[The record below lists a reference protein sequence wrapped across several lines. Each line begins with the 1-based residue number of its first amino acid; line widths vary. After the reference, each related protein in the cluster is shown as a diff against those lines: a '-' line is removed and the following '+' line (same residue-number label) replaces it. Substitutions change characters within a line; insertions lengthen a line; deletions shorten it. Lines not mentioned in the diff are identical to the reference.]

1 MWGPLCLALF
11 INFSWYLQGDY
22 LYAISVVGFNQSVT
36 SAQRI
41 GALFNFCST
50 LTGIIAGLV
59 VFKVRRLKPFI
70 FVGSVLYLVSFG
82 LLINFRGGAGSS
94 NLSGLIGAQVLLG
107 IGGGLFPYPALASI
121 QAATRHEHV
130 ATVTALYLALYNVG
144 GSFGGAVSGAIWTNT
159 LQGAMFNALSEVT
172 ANATEITAAMYG
184 SPYTTIIEYPVGT
197 VERTAIVDGYRHSQ
211 RLLTITGICL
221 CLPLI
226 FFGLCCRNPRLP
238 DTQSI
243 ATAEMSQENLVADD
257 HGNVRVLEDAARKH
271 RSFGQKFVDFLIK

>member
-1 MWGPLCLALF
+1 MALF

-22 LYAISVVGFNQSVT
+22 LYAISTIAFGQSVL

-41 GALFNFCST
+41 GSLFNFCST
-50 LTGIIAGLV
+50 LTGMIAGLV

-70 FVGSVLYLVSFG
+70 FVGSILYLVAFG
-82 LLINFRGGAGSS
+82 LLINYRGGGGAG

-121 QAATRHEHV
+121 QAATKHEHV

-159 LQGAMFNALSEVT
+159 LQGAMNSALSQVT
-172 ANATEITAAMYG
+172 SNASAITTAMYQN
-184 SPYTTIIEYPVGT
+184 PYTTVLEYPLGT
-197 VERTAIVDGYRHSQ
+197 PERTAIIEGYRHSQ

-221 CLPLI
+221 CIPLV
-226 FFGLCCRNPRLP
+226 FFGLCTRNPRLP

-243 ATAEMSQENLVADD
+243 ATAEMLDSTLASDDRGKTTTVENPAVPA
-257 HGNVRVLEDAARKH
+257 N
-271 RSFGQKFVDFLIK
+271 RSFGQKVVDFLIR

>member
-1 MWGPLCLALF
+1 M
-11 INFSWYLQGDY
+11 QGDY
-22 LYAISVVGFNQSVT
+22 LYAVSIVAFNQSVT

-41 GALFNFCST
+41 GTLFTFCST

-59 VFKVRRLKPFI
+59 VLKVRRLKPFI
-70 FVGSVLYLVSFG
+70 FVGSILYLVAFG
-82 LLINFRGGAGSS
+82 LLINFRGGAGIS
-94 NLSGLIGAQVLLG
+94 NKSGLIGAQVLLG

-144 GSFGGAVSGAIWTNT
+144 GSFGAAVSGAIWTNT
-159 LQGAMFNALSEVT
+159 LQRALNTALAPVT
-172 ANATEITAAMYG
+172 NNATAIASAMYAD
-184 SPYTTIIEYPVGT
+184 PYGTVIFYPVGT
-197 VERTAIVDGYRHSQ
+197 PERDAIIDGYRHSQ

-221 CLPLI
+221 CVPLI

-257 HGNVRVLEDAARKH
+257 RGNVRVDEDAVPVN
-271 RSFGQKFVDFLIK
+271 RSFGQKVKDFLIK